1 MRNALKD
8 DSQSIKNMTLSER
21 RPSRRP
27 SMESAVLTPLS
38 VTTRAPSTS
47 STPSKSSPPPD
58 SEQEWSNIESLIQTK
73 RRNSLS
79 SGARRASVEEI
90 MSETH
95 AQREFIQENCNTPE
109 FRQSVLEHLFR
120 RFASWSASEN
130 ATYISR
136 NSFRR
141 ACREMKFKNTR
152 FVQGDIEVVFVDAL
166 LSEQHGDRGCASE
179 QQQQQQ
185 QQQQHQQQQK
195 RRLIRKRRPLLNF
208 RQFVMALQLV
218 AIKLYGDSQYQHL
231 DPRYVLVRGSS
242 RVEPFYYLYHKR
254 LLPAAI
260 QFGLLEN
267 DGLKKK
273 HGGIAQSP
281 RNIAAAAV
289 GARRNSISV
298 QDRID
303 STNTGA
309 GAGTTSGTAAS
320 GTAPLRVLTAEQQ
333 EIDLALLAL
342 QIDRVAVQSLFK
354 TYSLSDLSHGM
365 TFNEFSF
372 FSRECELVPRFCSL
386 SDLLV
391 IFRENRQ
398 LHGGDFSLSMNGSAN
413 LHTSLPAH
421 MNLKKFQRCLATIA
435 VRFVRRD
442 SRVLRTNQDD
452 THHLTSESMREKV
465 LLLLKKI
472 ANSRG
477 VKLMA
482 LKPRSGYSHIRFVSR
497 MNGFR

>member
-1 MRNALKD
+1 M
-8 DSQSIKNMTLSER
+8 SLSER

-47 STPSKSSPPPD
+47 SAPSKSSPPPD

-79 SGARRASVEEI
+79 SGARRTSVEEL

-95 AQREFIQENCNTPE
+95 AQREFIQDNCNTPE
-109 FRQSVLEHLFR
+109 FRQSVFEHLFR

-166 LSEQHGDRGCASE
+166 LSEQHGDREYASE
-179 QQQQQQ
+179 QQQQ
-185 QQQQHQQQQK
+185 QQQQK

-208 RQFVMALQLV
+208 RQFIMALQLV
-218 AIKLYGDSQYQHL
+218 AIKMYGESQYQHL
-231 DPRYVLVRGSS
+231 DPRYVLVRGGGSS
-242 RVEPFYYLYHKR
+242 LVEPFHHLYHKR

-260 QFGLLEN
+260 RFGLLE
-267 DGLKKK
+267 DDRLKK

-281 RNIAAAAV
+281 RNIAV
-289 GARRNSISV
+289 R
-298 QDRID
+298 
-303 STNTGA
+303 
-309 GAGTTSGTAAS
+309 
-320 GTAPLRVLTAEQQ
+320 TAPLRVLTAEQQ
-333 EIDLALLAL
+333 EIDLALVAL

-354 TYSLSDLSHGM
+354 TYSLSDLSNGTGILSQHGM

-372 FSRECELVPRFCSL
+372 FARECELVPRFCSL

-398 LHGGDFSLSMNGSAN
+398 LHGGDFGLSMNGSAN

-421 MNLKKFQRCLATIA
+421 MNLKNFQRCLATIA

-477 VKLMA
+477 VTLMA